1 MRISKT
7 LAVMILLAATPA
19 LGQAVAG
26 ATTAPATQPAEK
38 VTFFGVST
46 AAVDE
51 SQAARFKLPGSTGL
65 LVLYVQPNSPA
76 DVAGLKADDVLLK
89 LDDQLLINGPQLS
102 TLVRIAK
109 NGQGIAV
116 TRSRGGK
123 TDVVK
128 VRLGERDVSNM
139 VRVPVRLLAA
149 MPHEVGSSRARMTDK
164 EHDLMLIV
172 NEQGKQ
178 LTATALADN
187 KVVFDGPVNTEAQR
201 KALPKDLL
209 PKLEKLEQATKLS
222 RQQTL
227 QQLAADRPADT
238 VQVKIEDDRY
248 ALSLVSN
255 VGGKVLK
262 ASDKQGHTLFD
273 GPIDTEAQRKSV
285 PAELQPLLSALEL
298 RLNTARAS
306 TSAPTTAP
314 TGAQR

>member
-1 MRISKT
+1 MNISKI

-19 LGQAVAG
+19 LGQSVAG
-26 ATTAPATQPAEK
+26 AATAPTTQPTAK
-38 VTFFGVST
+38 LTFFGVST

-51 SQAARFKLPGSTGL
+51 AQAAQLKLPGSTGL

-89 LDDQLLINGPQLS
+89 FDDQLLINGPQLS

-109 NGQGIAV
+109 SGQEIAV

-123 TDVVK
+123 TDVLT

-139 VRVPVRLLAA
+139 VRVPVRLLAP
-149 MPHEVGSSRARMTDK
+149 MPQEVASSRARMIDK
-164 EHDLMLIV
+164 EHDLLLVV

-187 KVVFDGPVNTEAQR
+187 KIVFDGPVDTEAQR
-201 KALPKDLL
+201 KALPPDLL

-227 QQLAADRPADT
+227 QQLSADRPADT

-248 ALSLVSN
+248 TLSLISN
-255 VGGKVLK
+255 AGGKVLK
-262 ASDKQGHTLFD
+262 ASDKQGRTLFD
-273 GPIDTEAQRKSV
+273 GAIDTEAQRKSV

-298 RLNTARAS
+298 RLNTARAT
-306 TSAPTTAP
+306 TSAPATAP
-314 TGAQR
+314 AGK